1 LRSDADERAGAQ
13 ATLTALRVALGP
25 VIFGHTHQRLDGEE
39 VGPWRL
45 YNAGSWMYDP
55 VQIACDGARSRPGA
69 VAVIFNGQVRLLDLL
84 SDLGGEE
91 LADMSTGAS

>member
-1 LRSDADERAGAQ
+1 
-13 ATLTALRVALGP
+13 
-25 VIFGHTHQRLDGEE
+25 
-39 VGPWRL
+39 
-45 YNAGSWMYDP
+45 MYDP